1 MRPWLRG
8 QGFLSAQELR
18 KRPSGNLIA
27 IAGEVII
34 VHTPPMRDGRR
45 VIFITLE
52 DETGLMDLAIFP
64 DKQAGNS
71 QAALG
76 SPIILV
82 WGQLSRRGV
91 KDAMVVVNRVR
102 PAPVRLPGR
111 AKAAPRGE

>member
-1 MRPWLRG
+1 MRPWLKSR
-8 QGFLSAQELR
+8 GFLSAQELR
-18 KRPSGNLIA
+18 KRPTGAPVA

-45 VIFITLE
+45 VMFITLE

-64 DKQAGNS
+64 ANQPGNS
-71 QAALG
+71 QAVLAN
-76 SPIILV
+76 PIILV

-91 KDAMVVVNRVR
+91 KDAMVVAKRVR